1 MPTIQLSLT
10 TDPQHAEAFED
21 ALLAA
26 GALCVTLNDNA
37 DQPLFEPG
45 VGETPLW
52 DNTLLCGLFDAET
65 DMDSVLEQLQ
75 QQIGELPGYKID
87 ILEDKDWVREWMTH
101 YKPMQFGER
110 LWICPSWTPPPNPD
124 AVNLMLDPGLAF
136 GTGTHPTTALCLRWL
151 DAQDLRGKT
160 VIDYGCGSG
169 ILAIA
174 ALLLGAEHAICVDN
188 DPQALTATRDNAE
201 RNHLDLSRLTICL
214 PQHTPVLIGEQKAD
228 VFIANILA
236 GPLISLAEKFASLSK
251 PGAPIVLSGILAN
264 QASMVSD
271 AYSAWFAMQPATQD
285 EDWVRLNGVRLNN
298 CSPE

>member
-10 TDPQHAEAFED
+10 TDPQHADALED
-21 ALLAA
+21 ALLEA

-52 DNTLLCGLFDAET
+52 DSTQICGLFDAEH
-65 DMDSVLEQLQ
+65 DIDAVLAHLQ
-75 QQIGELPGYKID
+75 NVLGEIPQHHID
-87 ILEDKDWVREWMTH
+87 ILEDKDWVREWMAH
-101 YKPMQFGER
+101 YQPMRFGER
-110 LWICPSWTPPPNPD
+110 LWICPSWTPPPDPN
-124 AVNLMLDPGLAF
+124 AVNLLLDPGLAF

-151 DAQDLRGKT
+151 DAQDLKGKT

-174 ALLLGAEHAICVDN
+174 ALLLGAEHALCVDN

-201 RNHLDLSRLTICL
+201 RNNIDLSRLTICL
-214 PQHTPVLIGEQKAD
+214 PQHTPDTKAD

-251 PGAPIVLSGILAN
+251 PNAPIVLSGILAN
-264 QASMVSD
+264 QANTVSD
-271 AYSAWFAMQPATQD
+271 AYSEWFDMQPAVQD
-285 EDWVRLNGVRLNN
+285 EDWIRLNGTRRA
-298 CSPE
+298 

>member
-10 TDPQHAEAFED
+10 TNPKNAEALED

-52 DNTLLCGLFDAET
+52 DSTLICGLFDAEH
-65 DMDSVLEQLQ
+65 DMDAVVNHLQKTVKQL
-75 QQIGELPGYKID
+75 PAHHID

-101 YKPMQFGER
+101 YKPMCFGER

-124 AVNLMLDPGLAF
+124 AVNLLLDPGLAF

-151 DAQDLRGKT
+151 DAQNLTGKT

-174 ALLLGAEHAICVDN
+174 ALLLGADHAICVDN
-188 DPQALTATRDNAE
+188 DPQALTATLDNAE
-201 RNHLDLSRLTICL
+201 RNNIDLSRLTICL
-214 PQHTPVLIGEQKAD
+214 PENMPALNSEELAD

-236 GPLISLAEKFASLSK
+236 GPLINLAEKFATLSK
-251 PGAPIVLSGILAN
+251 PNAPIVLSGILAN
-264 QASMVSD
+264 QAAMVSD
-271 AYSAWFAMQPATQD
+271 AYSAWFDMQPATQD
-285 EDWVRLNGVRLNN
+285 EDWVRLNGVRK
-298 CSPE
+298 

>member
-10 TDPQHAEAFED
+10 TDPQHADTLED
-21 ALLAA
+21 ALLEA

-52 DNTLLCGLFDAET
+52 DSTQICGLFDAEQ
-65 DMDSVLEQLQ
+65 DMDAVLDHLESV
-75 QQIGELPGYKID
+75 IGERPTHHID
-87 ILEDKDWVREWMTH
+87 ILEDKDWVREWMSH

-124 AVNLMLDPGLAF
+124 AVNLLLDPGLAF

-151 DAQDLRGKT
+151 DSQDLNGKT

-201 RNHLDLSRLTICL
+201 RNNIDLSRLTICL
-214 PQHTPVLIGEQKAD
+214 PDHTPDVKAD

-236 GPLISLAEKFASLSK
+236 GPLISLAEKFATLSK
-251 PGAPIVLSGILAN
+251 PNAPIVLSGILAN
-264 QASMVSD
+264 QADTVAE
-271 AYSAWFAMQPATQD
+271 AYAPWFAMQPAVQD
-285 EDWVRLNGVRLNN
+285 EDWVRLTGSRLTQDQ
-298 CSPE
+298 